1 MQSRN
6 MAYKIAGERFPFFV
20 EMSPQPSWRRVSS
33 VKGERGVADASAS
46 PVSVIA
52 FNKTPKSPDKRHD

>member
-6 MAYKIAGERFPFFV
+6 MAYNIVGQRFPFFV
-20 EMSPQPSWRRVSS
+20 ELSPQPSWRRVSS

-46 PVSVIA
+46 PVAVIS
-52 FNKTPKSPDKRHD
+52 FPKTPKSPDKRHD